1 MCRQVVR
8 RFLLASEFPEIA
20 PSRREPKG
28 SILDQYK
35 PYIFQRWQQGC
46 RNSVQLYDEIKAR
59 GYSGSTSLLRNF
71 LASVRKKHVEAGS
84 AEVLTFDEVS
94 STVEIPAGLPPK
106 AHVTRR
112 MSPTRAR
119 LSHCQSIREA

>member
-1 MCRQVVR
+1 MVR
-8 RFLLASEFPEIA
+8 RFLQAEEFSEIA
-20 PSRREPKG
+20 PSQREPQG

-46 RNSVQLYDEIKAR
+46 RNSVQIYDEVKAR

-84 AEVLTFDEVS
+84 AEVLTFDA
-94 STVEIPAGLPPK
+94 STQTIEFPADLPP
-106 AHVTRR
+106 
-112 MSPTRAR
+112 MF
-119 LSHCQSIREA
+119 LSMILGTNF